1 MSKVKTE
8 TTEISPVT
16 NVVINNFEN
25 ANKSAKKNIYNIK
38 K

>member
-1 MSKVKTE
+1 MSKLKTE
-8 TTEISPVT
+8 RTEISPVT
-16 NVVINNFEN
+16 NFVINNFEN